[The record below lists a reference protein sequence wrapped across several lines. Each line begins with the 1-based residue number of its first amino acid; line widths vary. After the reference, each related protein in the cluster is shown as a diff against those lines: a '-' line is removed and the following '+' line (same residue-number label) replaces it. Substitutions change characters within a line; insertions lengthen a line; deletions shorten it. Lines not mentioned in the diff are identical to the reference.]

1 MWLTR
6 VGGLPLVSEVV
17 SHFSAGLSGLGFLFP
32 ALLTRGPLG
41 LQGVEQRP
49 WLLPTGCQ
57 SHPPSRDEQTCL
69 QQSYRPWEPDQV
81 YEGITFDDFLKKP
94 SWASR
99 HLFLGT
105 PCPPNKESAW
115 GCGLVKVAENVPRPP
130 CGLGAHSTVLVR
142 AAWLSLQMLRAT
154 LSGRASTSRPRCTSA
169 SLTWRPSPCATDC
182 PPHGAPAPGSG
193 LRRGPVCC
201 GLYCK

>member
-1 MWLTR
+1 MRQGLGHPGMWLTR

-69 QQSYRPWEPDQV
+69 QQSYRPWVSAGVRCVCEVTPSAEPMEQRAQGRTV
-81 YEGITFDDFLKKP
+81 
-94 SWASR
+94 R
-99 HLFLGT
+99 
-105 PCPPNKESAW
+105 
-115 GCGLVKVAENVPRPP
+115 
-130 CGLGAHSTVLVR
+130 GLGASASVSGHGRHSRARSVLLGGGAVAGSLGRPQGPPKGARTACAGTVLGSSR
-142 AAWLSLQMLRAT
+142 AWLYGLVACFT
-154 LSGRASTSRPRCTSA
+154 
-169 SLTWRPSPCATDC
+169 
-182 PPHGAPAPGSG
+182 GS
-193 LRRGPVCC
+193 
-201 GLYCK
+201 K